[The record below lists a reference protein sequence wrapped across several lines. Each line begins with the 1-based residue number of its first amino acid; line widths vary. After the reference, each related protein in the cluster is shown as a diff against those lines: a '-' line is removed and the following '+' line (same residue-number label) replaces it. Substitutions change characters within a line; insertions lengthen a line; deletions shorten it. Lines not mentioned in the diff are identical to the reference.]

1 VIIALAAKHSLDEGR
16 PVKLA
21 EIA

>member
-1 VIIALAAKHSLDEGR
+1 VIIALAAKRSLDEGR